1 MKTTEKL
8 FYEISKVLNADE
20 GVGKLIS
27 VAARPGM
34 GKTTLCLRIAVE
46 IVKLNETKA
55 LFFSLE
61 ESKNKLI
68 NILSD
73 KWNLASENLAKI
85 RIEDTPAVSI
95 DYIEKKISEIP
106 KLSVV
111 FIDYIELIK
120 DFTAGSQNE
129 ILNKLKEI
137 CKSKNISIIYT
148 CNLDRRLEKRINKRP
163 ILSDLDEYTQ
173 KNTDTIFAL
182 YREAYYMGDDS
193 AAELRTLKN
202 TYGELI
208 RIPLTF
214 DSKRLSFECDDCNF

>member
-1 MKTTEKL
+1 MKTTETL
-8 FYEISKVLNADE
+8 FDEISKVLNADE

-34 GKTTLCLRIAVE
+34 GKTTLCLRITAD
-46 IVKLNETKA
+46 IVKLGKTKV
-55 LFFSLE
+55 LFFSLK

-85 RIEDTPAVSI
+85 RIEDTPAVSV

-120 DFTAGSQNE
+120 DYTAGSQNE
-129 ILNKLKEI
+129 ILNQLKEI
-137 CKSKNISIIYT
+137 CKSKNVSIIYT

-173 KNTDTIFAL
+173 KNADTIFAL

-202 TYGELI
+202 TYGEWI

-214 DSKRLSFECDDCNF
+214 DSKRLSFECGDRIF

>member
-1 MKTTEKL
+1 MKTTETL

-34 GKTTLCLRIAVE
+34 GKTSLCHRIAVE
-46 IVKLNETKA
+46 IVMLNETKA

-68 NILSD
+68 NIFSD

-85 RIEDTPAVSI
+85 RIEDTPTVSI

-106 KLSVV
+106 DLSVV
-111 FIDYIELIK
+111 LIDYIELIK

-148 CNLDRRLEKRINKRP
+148 CNINRRLEKRINKRP

-173 KNTDTIFAL
+173 KNADTIFAL
-182 YREAYYMGDDS
+182 YREAYYMGDDP

-208 RIPLTF
+208 RIPLIF
-214 DSKRLSFECDDCNF
+214 DRKCLSFECDDRNF

>member
-1 MKTTEKL
+1 MKTTETL

-46 IVKLNETKA
+46 IVMLNETKA

-106 KLSVV
+106 NLSVV

-129 ILNKLKEI
+129 ILNQLKEI
-137 CKSKNISIIYT
+137 CKSKNVSIIYT

-163 ILSDLDEYTQ
+163 ILSDLDECTQ
-173 KNTDTIFAL
+173 KNADTIFAL

-208 RIPLTF
+208 RIPLIF
-214 DSKRLSFECDDCNF
+214 DSKRISFECDDRNF

>member
-1 MKTTEKL
+1 MKTTETL

-34 GKTTLCLRIAVE
+34 GKTTLCLRITAD
-46 IVKLNETKA
+46 IVKLGKTKV

-68 NILSD
+68 DILSD
-73 KWNLASENLAKI
+73 KWNLESENLAQI
-85 RIEDTPAVSI
+85 LIDETPALSV

-106 KLSVV
+106 DLSVV

-129 ILNKLKEI
+129 ILNQLKEI
-137 CKSKNISIIYT
+137 CKSKNVSIIYT

-163 ILSDLDEYTQ
+163 ILSDLDECTQ
-173 KNTDTIFAL
+173 KNADTIFAL

-208 RIPLTF
+208 SIPLIF
-214 DSKRLSFECDDCNF
+214 DRNRLSFEYDDRNF